1 MRVAASSLEISKCF
15 AIQEKMKLR
24 KGINAM
30 TQKSHLVF
38 VSEPESVVTVTV
50 VKILY

>member
-1 MRVAASSLEISKCF
+1 MLVAAWEMSKCF

-30 TQKSHLVF
+30 RQKSHVVF
-38 VSEPESVVTVTV
+38 VSEPESVVTV
-50 VKILY
+50 VKILQ